1 MSTAATMPRTWARSN
16 ANPYRTRAT
25 SLALRQDAVRLD
37 AVRWWAAM
45 HPRGLRVAGF
55 EPEKLTRWR
64 STGGP
69 VAELGAY
76 MQAMPRECALILTQL
91 RGYAATARELDAMS
105 FVDAVLREQPED
117 GLEDVLE
124 QRAIIEGTP
133 KAKREFARQARKAA
147 AMLEDAAYAAERE
160 ADAQEGGVI

>member
-1 MSTAATMPRTWARSN
+1 MSTTANVARAWARSN

-25 SLALRQDAVRLD
+25 SLSLRQDAVRLD

-64 STGGP
+64 STGGFM
-69 VAELGAY
+69 AEAGAY
-76 MQAMPRECALILTQL
+76 MIGMPREAALILTQL
-91 RGYAATARELDAMS
+91 RGYAATARELDALS
-105 FVDAVLREQPED
+105 FIDAVLREQPED

-160 ADAQEGGVI
+160 ADGQEGGQ

>member
-1 MSTAATMPRTWARSN
+1 MSTTANVARAWARSN

-25 SLALRQDAVRLD
+25 SLSLRQDAVRLD

-64 STGGP
+64 STGGFM
-69 VAELGAY
+69 AEAGAY
-76 MQAMPRECALILTQL
+76 MIGMPREAALILTQL
-91 RGYAATARELDAMS
+91 RGYAATARELDALS
-105 FVDAVLREQPED
+105 FIDAVLREQPED

-124 QRAIIEGTP
+124 QRAIIERTP
-133 KAKREFARQARKAA
+133 RALRDYARQARKAA

-160 ADAQEGGVI
+160 ADGQEGGQ

>member
-1 MSTAATMPRTWARSN
+1 VSTAANVAQHWTRSN

-76 MQAMPRECALILTQL
+76 MQAVPRECALILTQL
-91 RGYAATARELDAMS
+91 RGYAATARELDALS
-105 FVDAVLREQPED
+105 FIDAVLREQPED
-117 GLEDVLE
+117 GVEDVLE
-124 QRAIIEGTP
+124 QRAIIERSP
-133 KAKREFARQARKAA
+133 RALRDYARQARKAA

-160 ADAQEGGVI
+160 ADGQEGRQ